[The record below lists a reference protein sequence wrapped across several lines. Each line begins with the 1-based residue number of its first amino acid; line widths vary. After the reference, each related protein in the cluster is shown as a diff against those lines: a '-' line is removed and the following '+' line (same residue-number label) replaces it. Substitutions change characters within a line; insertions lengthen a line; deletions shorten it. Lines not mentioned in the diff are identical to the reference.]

1 MNEVIRFALLG
12 LGVGALYAFAS
23 QGLIVVYRGTGVL
36 NFSLGATAI
45 AGVFMQWEL
54 HTEHGWPFLLS
65 AVVGVAW
72 SALLGAL
79 THWVI
84 MRPLRRSS
92 SLVRVIA
99 TLGVLITIQAA
110 VVIRYGSNPRQ
121 VESWLPTDRW
131 TLWGD
136 VGITVDRLILL
147 AIGSASALGLWL
159 LYRSSQFGL
168 ATEAVSESERS
179 AAAIGLS
186 PNRIALLNWALGS
199 AIAAVAGIL
208 VVPIITLQV
217 TAMTSLILAAL
228 AAALVGDFR
237 SFPIATIAGFA
248 IGIGQALVGR
258 FAEQE
263 GSGPSLPFL
272 VIIVVLVVRGRS
284 LPLRDHYLQQLP
296 MLGNG
301 RISWA
306 WALFGCGAVV
316 FVMVTKEAKWVDALT
331 VSLGVAIILLSIV
344 VLTGYAGQLSLAQA
358 AIAGFGAYVAGR
370 LVAVFDIPFL
380 LGLVAGVVAAVPLGL
395 IFGLPAVRTRGI
407 NLAIVTLGLGTTIEL
422 MLFNNRN
429 YTGGVQGTQVGNPD
443 LFGFDIGSI
452 NHPARYG
459 IFVLAMAMLTVA
471 VVANV
476 RRGRSGRRLIAV
488 RTNER
493 AAAALG
499 IDVMFA
505 KLFAFAIASA
515 IAALGGI
522 VLAFRLSSI
531 SYESFSN
538 FTSITYVGL
547 ALFGGVGQLLG
558 AFVGSTLATAGI
570 NQEILET
577 TWDGVGRWIQLISG
591 IGILLT
597 LLSYKDGVAAQ
608 WVKISRVIKKARK
621 WSRPYTIELT
631 DVADVRGALDRDA
644 RVPPRTLT
652 IEHLT
657 VRYGAVV
664 AVHDVSYRLEPGTIT
679 GLIGPNGAGKTSL
692 IDAISGFTPA
702 EGRVLLDDVD
712 LSKQSPVRRAR
723 AGVAR
728 SFQSLELFEDSTVFE
743 NLSVAADPQDL
754 RSYVVDLVWP
764 INPLLPPEVVRAI
777 TEFDLDE
784 ELHRDVQ
791 DLSYGKRRLLAIA
804 RAVAMHPSVLLLDE
818 PAAGLSATESAE
830 LARVVRR
837 LAADWGMA
845 ILVVEH
851 DMDFVMGVC
860 DQVVVLDFGQL
871 IAAGLARRGAVRS
884 RRDRRLPRRRQR
896 GRRST
901 GPPAGSAGRRSVV
914 RHEGTVAGDAQP
926 EGRLPRAGGRAR
938 RQHHGPARRGGLPA
952 RPERCRQDDDA
963 ADDRRRA
970 GAGRRRR
977 PVQPRADVH
986 VDAPTDP
993 RRRHRPRHRGTAGVH
1008 EDVGPRQPARRRRF
1022 GRRCAGAV
1030 PGARAAPVGARRHA
1044 LGRRAADAR
1053 PRPRAEPQPVDPARR
1068 RALARPRAAGRR
1080 PAARCG
1086 PQGRRRARDG
1096 GADRRAARPQ
1106 GVAVRRP
1113 DVPHGAR
1120 ADPARADRR
1129 RGARSGSTRSRRPTC
1144 AARRRPRR
1152 TTSSGCAGRTSA
1164 SSGSANGCGSGSWN
1178 G

>member
-1 MNEVIRFALLG
+1 MTEVIRFALLG

-23 QGLIVVYRGTGVL
+23 QGLIVIYRGTGVL
-36 NFSLGATAI
+36 NFALGATAI

-54 HTEHGWPFLLS
+54 QNEHGWPFLAS
-65 AVVGVAW
+65 ATVGVAW
-72 SALLGAL
+72 SAFLGAL

-92 SLVRVIA
+92 PLVRVIA

-110 VVIRYGSNPRQ
+110 VVIRYGSNARQ
-121 VESWLPTDRW
+121 VESWLPTDRL

-147 AIGSASALGLWL
+147 AIGSASALALWR

-217 TAMTSLILAAL
+217 TTMTALILAAL

-237 SFPIATIAGFA
+237 SFPIATAAGFA

-258 FAEQE
+258 YADQE
-263 GSGPSLPFL
+263 GLGPSLPFL
-272 VIIVVLVVRGRS
+272 VIIVVLVLRGRS
-284 LPLRDHYLQQLP
+284 LPLRDHYLQRLP
-296 MLGNG
+296 MVGNG

-306 WALFGCGAVV
+306 WTLFGCGAVV
-316 FVMVTKEAKWVDALT
+316 FVMVTKETKWVDAIT
-331 VSLGVAIILLSIV
+331 VSLGVAIVLLSIV
-344 VLTGYAGQLSLAQA
+344 VLTGYAGQLSLAQYS
-358 AIAGFGAYVAGR
+358 IAGFGAYVAGR
-370 LVAVFDIPFL
+370 LVAVFEIPFL
-380 LGLVAGVVAAVPLGL
+380 LGLLAGVAAAVPLGL

-422 MLFNNRN
+422 ILFKNRD

-443 LFGFDIGSI
+443 VFGYDIGSI

-459 IFVLAMAMLTVA
+459 IFVLVMTMLAVA
-471 VVANV
+471 VIANV

-499 IDVMFA
+499 IDVMVA
-505 KLFAFAIASA
+505 KLFAFSLASA

-531 SYESFSN
+531 SYQSFSN

-577 TWDGVGRWIQLISG
+577 HWEGVGRWIQLISG

-597 LLSYKDGVAAQ
+597 LVTYKDGVAAQ
-608 WVKISRVIKKARK
+608 WLKISRSIKKMRK
-621 WSRPYTIELT
+621 WSRPYTIELA
-631 DVADVRGALDRDA
+631 DVADPRASVDLDA
-644 RVPPRTLT
+644 RVPARTLT
-652 IEHLT
+652 IEGLT

-664 AVHDVSYRLEPGTIT
+664 AVHDVSYRLEPGTVT

-692 IDAISGFTPA
+692 IDAISGFTSA
-702 EGRVLLDDVD
+702 EGRVRLDDLD
-712 LSKQSPVRRAR
+712 LSKRPAVKRAR

-754 RSYVVDLVWP
+754 RSYLVDLIWP
-764 INPLLPPEVVRAI
+764 RNPPLPPEVVRAI
-777 TEFDLDE
+777 TEFKLDQD
-784 ELHRDVQ
+784 LHRDVQ

-818 PAAGLSATESAE
+818 PAAGLSSTESRE

-837 LAADWGMA
+837 LADDWGMA

-851 DMDFVMGVC
+851 DMNFVMGVC
-860 DQVVVLDFGQL
+860 DRVVVLDFGRL
-871 IAAGLARRGAVRS
+871 IASGSPEDVRS
-884 RRDRRLPRRRQR
+884 DPAVIAAYLGDR
-896 GRRST
+896 SD
-901 GPPAGSAGRRSVV
+901 AEA
-914 RHEGTVAGDAQP
+914 DAQP
-926 EGRLPRAGGRAR
+926 DGRPPSSPSPALVAGG
-938 RQHHGPARRGGLPA
+938 
-952 RPERCRQDDDA
+952 
-963 ADDRRRA
+963 
-970 GAGRRRR
+970 
-977 PVQPRADVH
+977 
-986 VDAPTDP
+986 
-993 RRRHRPRHRGTAGVH
+993 
-1008 EDVGPRQPARRRRF
+1008 
-1022 GRRCAGAV
+1022 
-1030 PGARAAPVGARRHA
+1030 
-1044 LGRRAADAR
+1044 
-1053 PRPRAEPQPVDPARR
+1053 
-1068 RALARPRAAGRR
+1068 
-1080 PAARCG
+1080 
-1086 PQGRRRARDG
+1086 
-1096 GADRRAARPQ
+1096 
-1106 GVAVRRP
+1106 
-1113 DVPHGAR
+1113 
-1120 ADPARADRR
+1120 
-1129 RGARSGSTRSRRPTC
+1129 
-1144 AARRRPRR
+1144 
-1152 TTSSGCAGRTSA
+1152 TS
-1164 SSGSANGCGSGSWN
+1164 
-1178 G
+1178 